1 MPTTCPQQNKAM
13 DKELKQVRIIG
24 VSEDTA
30 ELLDIKRELNRFYDH
45 FTRWDARIY
54 SSAHEDEVSKLFV
67 KMNDVIT
74 DLLGVQVD
82 MNSSESN
89 YQLI

>member
-1 MPTTCPQQNKAM
+1 M
-13 DKELKQVRIIG
+13 DKELKQVRTIG
-24 VSEDTA
+24 VSENTA
-30 ELLDIKRELNRFYDH
+30 ELLDIKRELNQFYDH
-45 FTRWDARIY
+45 FMRWDARIY
-54 SSAHEDEVSKLFV
+54 SSAHEDEVSGLFV